1 MKSVWKPA
9 DQILD
14 ELGVKNAEDIDV
26 EAIAQYVGA
35 TVTYEFLA
43 GCEANIIG
51 HADRAIITVNA
62 SSRRPRQRFGIAHEL
77 GHWMY
82 DHGTTV
88 FACQDVQFQ
97 AQWSD
102 AHPEARANRYA
113 SDLLLPDFLFRP
125 LAHGRPCTLS
135 TVRDLANQFE
145 TSLTSTAIRLVDHG
159 SYPAMLVCNT
169 RDRRKWFIRSSDLSQ
184 RLWPVDS
191 PGKDTIAHDL
201 LQDPVADAPPID
213 TNASEWI
220 DHPDAGKYLIH
231 EESFPV
237 ADGIVLSLLSWKD
250 EQQLIDLDEADERI
264 EGRRA
269 DGEKDW

>member
-1 MKSVWKPA
+1 MNPAWKPA
-9 DQILD
+9 EQILD
-14 ELGVKNAEDIDV
+14 ELGVKNPADIDV
-26 EAIAQYVGA
+26 EAIAQYVSA

-62 SSRRPRQRFGIAHEL
+62 SSPRPRQRFGIAHEL

-82 DHGTTV
+82 DHGTAV

-102 AHPEARANRYA
+102 AHPEARANQYA
-113 SDLLLPDFLFRP
+113 SDLLLPTFLFRH
-125 LAHGRPCTLS
+125 LARGRPCRLS
-135 TVRDLANQFE
+135 TIRDLANHFE

-169 RDRRKWFIRSSDLSQ
+169 RARRKWFIRSSGLS
-184 RLWPVDS
+184 RKLWPVDS
-191 PGKDTIAHDL
+191 PGKDTVAHDL
-201 LQDPVADAPPID
+201 LQDPAADAPPLD

-220 DHPDAGKYLIH
+220 DHPEAGQYLIH
-231 EESFPV
+231 EESFQS
-237 ADGIVLSLLSWKD
+237 ADGMVLSLLSWKD
-250 EQQLIDLDEADERI
+250 EQQLIDLDEAEERMD
-264 EGRRA
+264 GRRA
-269 DGEKDW
+269 DGAQDW